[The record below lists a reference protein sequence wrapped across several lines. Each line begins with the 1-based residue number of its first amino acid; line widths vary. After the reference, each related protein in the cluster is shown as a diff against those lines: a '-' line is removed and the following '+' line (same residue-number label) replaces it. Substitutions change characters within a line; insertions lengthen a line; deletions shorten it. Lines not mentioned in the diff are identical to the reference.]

1 MDLKIGQNQ
10 RETDLRVRWGPLR
23 RVNMVQNGQLE
34 RLVESL
40 GRLGGSLEVL
50 RGAWGPEWSTT
61 MVRPVDNGPEWS
73 TTMVQ
78 NGRWEVQNG
87 RRQWS
92 RMVDNGPEWS
102 TTMVHNDPEW
112 STMNDGSQAIPTRST
127 LWERSADIYIYI
139 YIFLHI
145 Y

>member
-1 MDLKIGQNQ
+1 MRLA
-10 RETDLRVRWGPLR
+10 RHSAYFVERWGALR

-34 RLVESL
+34 RLGGSL

-78 NGRWEVQNG
+78 NGR
-87 RRQWS
+87 QWS
-92 RMVDNGPEWS
+92 RMVVDDSGPEWS
-102 TTMVHNDPEW
+102 RMVDTERREPGY
-112 STMNDGSQAIPTRST
+112 SDT
-127 LWERSADIYIYI
+127 LDALGEVGG
-139 YIFLHI
+139 
-145 Y
+145 